1 MFRYSVVV
9 VLLSMS
15 MAASAGWGDLLDMF
29 SGDESDGSGSVAQLA
44 DSEVVEGLK
53 SALGNGV
60 SSAVQNL
67 GKLDGFYKDPKVRI
81 PMPESLE
88 SVSKA
93 LRTLKQDKLADEFEL
108 SMNRAAEK
116 AVPEAADIFG
126 TAIRDMTFDDAK
138 QILQGPDNA
147 ATSYL
152 RRTSGERIAEKFLPI
167 VTDATDRVGV
177 TAKYKS
183 IMSELGPMGRLIDT
197 DSLDLDKYIT
207 DKAVD
212 GLFLK
217 IANEEKLIRE
227 NPAARTTDILKRVF
241 GSR

>member
-1 MFRYSVVV
+1 MKELLLLM
-9 VLLSMS
+9 VLTSMTFQ
-15 MAASAGWGDLLDMF
+15 AFAGWGDLLDIF
-29 SGDESDGSGSVAQLA
+29 SGDGESQGTSVAELA
-44 DSEVVEGLK
+44 DSDVAQGLK

-60 SSAVQNL
+60 SSAISNL
-67 GKLDGFYKDPKVRI
+67 GKLDGFYKNPRVKI

-93 LRTLKQDKLADEFEL
+93 LRTVGQGDMADEFEL
-108 SMNRAAEK
+108 TMNRAAEK

-126 TAIRDMTFDDAK
+126 SAIRDMTFEDAK

-147 ATSYL
+147 ATEYL

-167 VTDATDRVGV
+167 VAEATDQVGV
-177 TAKYKS
+177 TSSFKN
-183 IMSELGPMGRLIDT
+183 IMSELGPVGRFIDT
-197 DSLDLDKYIT
+197 DALDLDRYIT

-217 IANEEKLIRE
+217 IADEEKLIRN